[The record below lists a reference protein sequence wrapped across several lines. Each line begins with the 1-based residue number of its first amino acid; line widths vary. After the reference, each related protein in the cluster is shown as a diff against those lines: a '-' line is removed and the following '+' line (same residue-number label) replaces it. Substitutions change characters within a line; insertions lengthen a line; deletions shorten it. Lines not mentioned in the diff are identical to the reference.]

1 MAVHTGTCGSS
12 SAMSTPD
19 LFRERQGFGSTS
31 GKDLPRLAHL
41 YPRQYDVGVDNNDF
55 RPVSFK
61 EVKSKN
67 DIQVNALSNHI

>member
-1 MAVHTGTCGSS
+1 MKDNSIIETLVFE
-12 SAMSTPD
+12 PENIW
-19 LFRERQGFGSTS
+19 FTS
-31 GKDLPRLAHL
+31 DMGKNLSRLKNL
-41 YPRQYDVGVDNNDF
+41 CPRQYDVGVDNNDF